1 MKILVIPEDFR
12 KDQYML
18 KPIITAMMAKLGKH
32 RTKVMICQDPLLGG
46 ISEALKWE
54 NIENII
60 NQYPMVD
67 LFLLCVDRDG
77 KEGRK
82 TALEKIEEKA
92 AKILSSQRLLLAEN
106 AWHEIEVWVLAGQ
119 NLPSSWNWQDIRN
132 EINPKETY
140 FLPLSQQRNLL
151 NDPGEG
157 RKTLAE
163 EAAKRYDRI
172 RKLCPEDIVN
182 LENKIN
188 TYITK

>member
-18 KPIITAMMAKLGKH
+18 KPIITAMMAKLGKP

-82 TALEKIEEKA
+82 TALEKIEAQA
-92 AKILSSQRLLLAEN
+92 ASLLPSRRLLLAEN
-106 AWHEIEVWVLAGQ
+106 AWQEIEVWVLAGHD
-119 NLPSSWNWQDIRN
+119 LPTDWNWRDIRN
-132 EINPKETY
+132 EINPKEAY

-163 EAAKRYDRI
+163 EAAKKYDRI
-172 RKLCPEDIVN
+172 RKLCPQDIVN
-182 LENKIN
+182 LENRIN
-188 TYITK
+188 TYITG

>member
-18 KPIITAMMAKLGKH
+18 KPIITAMMAKLGKP

-60 NQYPMVD
+60 NQYSMVD

-82 TALEKIEEKA
+82 TALEKIEAQA
-92 AKILSSQRLLLAEN
+92 ANLLPSQRLLLAEN
-106 AWHEIEVWVLAGQ
+106 AWQEIEVWVLAGHD
-119 NLPSSWNWQDIRN
+119 LPTDWNWRDIRN

-172 RKLCPEDIVN
+172 RKLCPEDLVN
-182 LENKIN
+182 LENRIN
-188 TYITK
+188 TYITG